1 MGKEE
6 LIELIKRL
14 LKTDID
20 LKFLLR
26 LDQAELEILLVQ
38 IRHRIDQ
45 DENKSIESRYPKRD
59 PEIGIIF

>member
-20 LKFLLR
+20 LKFLLK

-38 IRHRIDQ
+38 IRHRIGQ
-45 DENKSIESRYPKRD
+45 DENKSI
-59 PEIGIIF
+59 